1 MHGLLGTY
9 FLFIIFRA
17 VNVGVCFGYILN
29 HHEPGY
35 NHGNGIG
42 EANAI
47 S

>member
-1 MHGLLGTY
+1 MQCLLGTC
-9 FLFIIFRA
+9 FLFIIFQA
-17 VNVGVCFGYILN
+17 VIDGVCFGYILS